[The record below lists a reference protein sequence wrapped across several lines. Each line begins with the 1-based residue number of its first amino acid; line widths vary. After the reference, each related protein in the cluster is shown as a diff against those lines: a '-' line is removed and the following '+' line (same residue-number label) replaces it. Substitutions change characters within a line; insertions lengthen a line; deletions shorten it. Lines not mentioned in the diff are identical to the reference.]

1 MKIRRTIPQENT
13 QLQMSA
19 MIDIVFLL
27 LVFFVM
33 TFKITAVEGDFFIHS
48 QQSPDGQA
56 KIGMDLPL
64 RLQVAADADGEIKR
78 IQLNNLIVADLD
90 ALQNELQH
98 IGHQVARIANNS
110 ESQLVILKCDSHLRY
125 ECTIE
130 VLTAVKR
137 CEVDGVSFDIR
148 FQSS

>member
-1 MKIRRTIPQENT
+1 
-13 QLQMSA
+13 MSA

-33 TFKITAVEGDFFIHS
+33 TFKITAGEGDFFVHAHR
-48 QQSPDGQA
+48 QDGQA
-56 KIGMDLPL
+56 KINMDLPL
-64 RLQVAADADGEIKR
+64 RLQIAADADGEIKR

-90 ALQNELQH
+90 ALQNELRH
-98 IGHQVARIANNS
+98 IGHQDARIANNS

-125 ECTIE
+125 ECTID

-148 FQSS
+148 F